1 MENVNFHDNPNTIII
16 GVRTARVLVEETP
29 VTEGAVAE
37 GAEGAEGAEPAEG
50 AEKGK
55 EGKGEKK

>member
-1 MENVNFHDNPNTIII
+1 MDSPNTIII

-29 VTEGAVAE
+29 AEGVAAE
-37 GAEGAEGAEPAEG
+37 GAEPVEGAAPAEG
-50 AEKGK
+50 AEKAK